1 MLRAPL
7 PGVVDATLMN
17 RPPPPPPPRV
27 PELALALV
35 LAAARTTGVL
45 VLGPAMWWYLTG
57 DWDVVVVR
65 DVSIDGDEYDDDAAT
80 SDDREMGTMRGRL
93 MTACWLLLLPP
104 EAPLV
109 TPEVALLA
117 RISSGLRMRI

>member
-1 MLRAPL
+1 MGANLVSPERPADHHEGAPL
-7 PGVVDATLMN
+7 L
-17 RPPPPPPPRV
+17 
-27 PELALALV
+27 
-35 LAAARTTGVL
+35 
-45 VLGPAMWWYLTG
+45 
-57 DWDVVVVR
+57 VVR